1 MPTKNT
7 YVDPFADNNILETV
21 HDLQGQ
27 VVTLQG
33 NKKADTQ
40 AINGLVVEQ
49 YAQLIPA
56 AVSVGVR
63 VTTKDVEGVGEI
75 KKGKMVGGK
84 LAIDNFK
91 DALRK
96 DAAFEDAVVK
106 KRYENT
112 IKAIVAFGWDKN
124 ASNLTADGV
133 KAAFSDAG
141 ITSEAKLAAHV
152 KQGKPVGDMEA
163 LAQRLFGKHNA
174 TGGFNASK
182 FDEADWADFD
192 NEYRQYKAA
201 RIAADKA
208 AAEEAAK
215 VAEEN
220 EVVDA
225 VMDAIDA
232 A

>member
-7 YVDPFADNNILETV
+7 YVDPFANNNILDTLN
-21 HDLQGQ
+21 DLQGQ

-40 AINGLVVEQ
+40 AINGLVIDQ

-56 AVSVGVR
+56 AISVGVR
-63 VTTKDVEGVGEI
+63 VNTKKVEGVGDIE
-75 KKGKMVGGK
+75 KGKMIGGN

-91 DALRK
+91 NALRK
-96 DAAFEDAVVK
+96 DAGFEDAVCK

-112 IKAIVAFGWDKN
+112 IKAIVSFGWYKN

-133 KAAFSDAG
+133 KAAFKDAG
-141 ITSEAKLAAHV
+141 VTSEAKLAAHV

-163 LAQRLFGKHNA
+163 LAQRLFGKHNHD
-174 TGGFNASK
+174 GGFNASK
-182 FDEADWADFD
+182 FSETDWAEFD
-192 NEYRQYKAA
+192 NQYRKYKAA
-201 RIAADKA
+201 RIKADKS
-208 AAEEAAK
+208 AAEEMAK
-215 VAEEN
+215 VSEEN

-225 VMDAIDA
+225 VVDQF
-232 A
+232 